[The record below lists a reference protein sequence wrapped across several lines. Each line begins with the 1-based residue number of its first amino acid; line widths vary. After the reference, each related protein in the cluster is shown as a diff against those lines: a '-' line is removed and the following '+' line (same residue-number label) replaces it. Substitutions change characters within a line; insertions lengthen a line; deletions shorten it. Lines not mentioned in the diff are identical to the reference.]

1 MAASEDDSPST
12 FAKRDLNMSANPTEH
27 LPETLQA
34 LRSQPLFVMRLEVK
48 PIEVIGATPGPYR
61 RVGIVT
67 GGSFAWER
75 LSGAVLDGG
84 SDRQTVRKDGATSLD
99 VRLLLPTH
107 DGALISMTYG
117 GLRHGPASVL
127 RALPS

>member
-1 MAASEDDSPST
+1 
-12 FAKRDLNMSANPTEH
+12 MSANPTEH

-67 GGSFAWER
+67 GGSFAGER

-99 VRLLLPTH
+99 VRFLLPTH